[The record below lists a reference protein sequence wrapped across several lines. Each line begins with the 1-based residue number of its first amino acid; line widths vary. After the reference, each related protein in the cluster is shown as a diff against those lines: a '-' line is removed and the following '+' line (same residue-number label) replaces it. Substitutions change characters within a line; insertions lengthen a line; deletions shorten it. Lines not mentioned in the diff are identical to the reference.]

1 MTNDTEQNGKREEQE
16 EKPTLRETLSRL
28 WHRPTTEETLGEAIA
43 GIIEERAEEQGEAA
57 TINADERLLIANVLK
72 LRDVTVHEI
81 MVPRAEI
88 VAADASLKLPEL
100 LTMMTREAHSR
111 MPVYRGTLDDAI
123 GFVHIKDVLAHMN
136 EGASFDLGKIVRRAL
151 IISPSMRLL
160 DLLLEMR
167 FTRTHLALVIDEY
180 GGIDGLVSIEDV
192 VEEIVGDIQ
201 DEHDVDSPAMIVRPD
216 GTLLADARTRLDDF
230 ESGVGEVLT
239 PEEREGEEMTLGG
252 LLTRIAGRV
261 PARGEI
267 IRHSSGVEFEI
278 VDADPRRVRRLR
290 IRNLPPKTET
300 DDG

>member
-1 MTNDTEQNGKREEQE
+1 MSSQSEENDKREEQE
-16 EKPTLRETLSRL
+16 EKPSLRETLTRL
-28 WHRPTTEETLGEAIA
+28 WRRPTPEETLGEEIA
-43 GIIEERAEEQGEAA
+43 ELIEERAEEEGSAA

-88 VAADASLKLPEL
+88 VAVDAALKLPEL
-100 LTMMTREAHSR
+100 LALMTREAHSR
-111 MPVYRGTLDDAI
+111 LPVYRGTLDDAI
-123 GFVHIKDVLAHMN
+123 GFVHIKDVLSHAN

-167 FTRTHLALVIDEY
+167 ITRTHLALVIDEY

-201 DEHDVDSPAMIVRPD
+201 DEHDVDAPAMIARPD
-216 GTLLADARTRLDDF
+216 GTLLADASTRLEDF
-230 ESGVGEVLT
+230 EAEAGEILT
-239 PEEREGEEMTLGG
+239 PEEREGEQMTLGG

-267 IRHSSGVEFEI
+267 VRHSSGVEFEV

>member
-1 MTNDTEQNGKREEQE
+1 MTNDSQANGKREKQD
-16 EKPTLRETLSRL
+16 EKPSLRETLSRL
-28 WHRPTTEETLGEAIA
+28 WHRPTPEETLGEAITE
-43 GIIEERAEEQGEAA
+43 IIEERAEEDGTAA

-72 LRDVTVHEI
+72 LRDVTVHDI

-100 LTMMTREAHSR
+100 LAMMTREAHSR
-111 MPVYRGTLDDAI
+111 MPVYRGTLDEAI

-136 EGASFDLGKIVRRAL
+136 EGPSFELGKIVRRAL

-167 FTRTHLALVIDEY
+167 FTRTHLALVIDEH

-201 DEHDVDSPAMIVRPD
+201 DEHDVDAPAMIARSD
-216 GTLLADARTRLDDF
+216 GTLLADARTRLEDF
-230 ESGVGEVLT
+230 ESEVGDILT
-239 PEEREGEEMTLGG
+239 PEEREGEQMTLGG
-252 LLTRIAGRV
+252 LLARLAGRV
-261 PARGEI
+261 PARGEV
-267 IRHSSGVEFEI
+267 IRHSSGVEFEV